1 MLVILLGSGKGLEN
15 GIATNFKDAMNNS
28 FWIFSNKTSIDY
40 NGFKKGRSIMLQN
53 EDHDALRRDVS
64 SIQYSSSRLTIPV
77 KTILSTTKKYASYEV
92 RTAMPVY
99 EKIELIK
106 TQDGRFINERDQ
118 VECRKCVTI
127 STDVRDF
134 FFKDENP
141 LGKTI
146 KINNIAFK
154 IVGVFEDKDNWD
166 NNRCVYIPI
175 STAQKIFGSG
185 HDVSMIS
192 LTLQGITVDQSI
204 VLAKDIVKML
214 ANRHDFSPDDH
225 DAVRISNN
233 FESLSRNMQM
243 ISAINIFVWVIGIGT
258 IIAGI
263 VGISNIMLIS
273 VKDRTKEIGIRKA
286 LGAKPA
292 SIIGMILQESI
303 LITTIAGYVG
313 MIAGIGLLEL
323 LSKTIP
329 DNKTFVNPSLDLSV
343 ALTATA
349 ILIIAGTLAGF
360 FPAKHAAKIK
370 PIEALRYE

>member
-1 MLVILLGSGKGLEN
+1 
-15 GIATNFKDAMNNS
+15 
-28 FWIFSNKTSIDY
+28 
-40 NGFKKGRSIMLQN
+40 
-53 EDHDALRRDVS
+53 
-64 SIQYSSSRLTIPV
+64 
-77 KTILSTTKKYASYEV
+77 
-92 RTAMPVY
+92 
-99 EKIELIK
+99 
-106 TQDGRFINERDQ
+106 
-118 VECRKCVTI
+118 
-127 STDVRDF
+127 
-134 FFKDENP
+134 
-141 LGKTI
+141 
-146 KINNIAFK
+146 
-154 IVGVFEDKDNWD
+154 
-166 NNRCVYIPI
+166 
-175 STAQKIFGSG
+175 
-185 HDVSMIS
+185 
-192 LTLQGITVDQSI
+192 
-204 VLAKDIVKML
+204 
-214 ANRHDFSPDDH
+214 
-225 DAVRISNN
+225 
-233 FESLSRNMQM
+233 MQM